1 MSQAG
6 GRGKLKQKRG
16 VIYIIHFVEEQAQ
29 DIRFKILLA
38 YGMIIACEESFLAV
52 VTTVLN
58 GFDVLHC
65 AAV

>member
-1 MSQAG
+1 MQYDTRRDEHSLYNSL
-6 GRGKLKQKRG
+6 RNKLKILG
-16 VIYIIHFVEEQAQ
+16 FN
-29 DIRFKILLA
+29 ILLA